1 MLMQKVNEK
10 KLVIAG
16 LILTGLVFSVL
27 AFITEIPEGG
37 ADNYAHFNIARWAF
51 RYPHLFLDHWGKPV
65 FTILS
70 APFAQ
75 FGFAGV
81 RILNTIAG
89 LLTAW
94 YTWKLAE
101 LLKFKYSWFAAVVVI
116 FTPIYF
122 IMMSTGMTEVVFSLI
137 LVISVYL
144 FFREKYILSAIF
156 ISFIFLARTEGLAFL
171 LPFLIALVLK
181 KHYKAIPFLATGFV
195 VFSFIGGVYHYHDFL
210 WLINERPYATGG
222 PSVYGRGSWYH
233 FFTVMPNYFGKTL
246 RILLILGSVAMIVKW
261 ILDKAKL
268 TGEAFLLI
276 LLILGTFWGYFFIHS
291 YLWWKGETS
300 AGLQRVMA
308 GVSPMIGIMAI
319 VAANLAAR
327 YIRLKTIKIA
337 VLAVLSA
344 ILVYDSVDF
353 YKRSIGYDLTAEV
366 LKRTTKWLK
375 ESGSVN
381 HKLVMHN
388 PYFSFATEIDA
399 WDNNVVQY
407 GFSNNDAPETG
418 LLDSTIFIW
427 DAHFSPNEG
436 RLPLEKIISNSNFEV
451 VQLFEPVVPFKVFG
465 DNDYRII
472 VFRKIKS
479 AGVNNYEILER
490 LKREQIESGIYFKE
504 DYDCE
509 TPFQAEYLE
518 KQRIL
523 SAVDTANH
531 LFELNG
537 VDFSPVFHVP
547 VEKTDRTKEN
557 IFHVSADFM
566 RTDSVGVNRLLMV
579 FSVEAGCKAIHYVTA
594 DIGEQTPEKNVWY
607 KTQFT
612 FYVPEKL
619 EDGTMLKSYIW
630 NIDKKAVLMDNYK
643 LEISKQAEN

>member
-1 MLMQKVNEK
+1 MQKIDEK

-27 AFITEIPEGG
+27 AFVTGIPEGG

-75 FGFAGV
+75 FGFAEV
-81 RILNTIAG
+81 RIFNTIAG

-144 FFREKYILSAIF
+144 FFREKYILSAIT
-156 ISFIFLARTEGLAFL
+156 ISIIFLARTEGLAFL
-171 LPFLIALVLK
+171 LPFLIALILK
-181 KHYKAIPFLATGFV
+181 KQYKAIPFLATGFV
-195 VFSFIGGVYHYHDFL
+195 VFSLIGGVYHYHDFL
-210 WLINERPYATGG
+210 WLINERPYAKGG

-246 RILLILGSVAMIVKW
+246 RVLLLLGSVAVIVKW
-261 ILDKAKL
+261 IQDKAKL

-308 GVSPMIGIMAI
+308 GVSPVIAVMVI
-319 VAANLAAR
+319 VAVNFFDK
-327 YIRLKTIKIA
+327 YIRHEYIKIA

-344 ILVYDSVDF
+344 SLVYDSVDF

-366 LKRTTKWLK
+366 LNRTTKWLK

-407 GFSNNDAPETG
+407 GFSNNDAPENG
-418 LLDSTIFIW
+418 LPDSTVFIW

-436 RLPLEKIISNSNFEV
+436 RLPLDKIIDNPNFQV
-451 VQLFEPVVPFKVFG
+451 IQLFEPVVPFKVFG
-465 DNDYRII
+465 DNEYRII
-472 VFRKIKS
+472 IFRKKENSGANNRLILEKLKNDQIDKTIYYRDELTFDIPFQDQNLENRRIKS
-479 AGVNNYEILER
+479 ETDSLNLFFTLNETEFSPSFQILETKINSKVKNKFRVTGEFCR
-490 LKREQIESGIYFKE
+490 L
-504 DYDCE
+504 
-509 TPFQAEYLE
+509 
-518 KQRIL
+518 
-523 SAVDTANH
+523 DT
-531 LFELNG
+531 
-537 VDFSPVFHVP
+537 VVQ
-547 VEKTDRTKEN
+547 
-557 IFHVSADFM
+557 
-566 RTDSVGVNRLLMV
+566 NRLLMV
-579 FSVEAGCKAIHYVTA
+579 FSAETDNKSYHYVTSG
-594 DIGEQTPEKNVWY
+594 IGEQTPEKNVWY
-607 KTQFT
+607 KTDFIFT
-612 FYVPEKL
+612 LPDEMKNGTVIKIYV
-619 EDGTMLKSYIW
+619 W
-630 NIDKKAVLMDNYK
+630 NMDKRNVLMDNFK
-643 LEISKQAEN
+643 VEISEQAKN